1 MTRLPPPY
9 GRRRGPDVVAHPV
22 LRGRRYRLRGPAAVD
37 VARALGVQ
45 LLVNPAQMTDI
56 EAYCQA
62 AHLLLVVARDRSQ
75 RTT

>member
-1 MTRLPPPY
+1 MTAP
-9 GRRRGPDVVAHPV
+9 RRGPDLIAYPRHG
-22 LRGRRYRLRGPAAVD
+22 GRRFQLRGPAAVD
-37 VARALGVQ
+37 IARALGVQ